1 MAPMSKGG
9 RPKLHPRDRRDI
21 VAKCYMS
28 GRDLELIDRA
38 AYAHDMTRSD
48 YLRACAVS
56 TALHEDRRQV
66 ELDGALVNLAT
77 LTPAGDA

>member
-1 MAPMSKGG
+1 MSKGG

-21 VAKCYMS
+21 VAKCYLS
-28 GRDLELIDRA
+28 ARDLELVDRA

-48 YLRACAVS
+48 YLRACAV
-56 TALHEDRRQV
+56 AAAIHEDRRQV
-66 ELDGALVNLAT
+66 EAEGALVTLAT

>member
-1 MAPMSKGG
+1 MSKGG

-21 VAKCYMS
+21 GAKCYLS
-28 GRDLELIDRA
+28 GRDLELIDRE

-48 YLRACAVS
+48 FLRACAI
-56 TALHEDRRQV
+56 AAAIHDDRQQL
-66 ELDGALVNLAT
+66 EAEGALVTLAT

>member
-1 MAPMSKGG
+1 MSKGG
-9 RPKLHPRDRRDI
+9 RPKLHPRGRRDI
-21 VAKCYMS
+21 VAKCYLS

-48 YLRACAVS
+48 FLRACAI
-56 TALHEDRRQV
+56 AAAIHDDRQQL
-66 ELDGALVNLAT
+66 EAEGALVTLAT